1 MGRGFCRPWLL
12 KQLFAANPFVGC
24 QFGRNRDR
32 VTWVVRLALIC
43 ADNKIADQNWPSG
56 RLMGK
61 VFLNLLRHP
70 FMHRSHTSFGHIADF
85 GSMGL
90 QELYN
95 LRVAGG
101 LNNINARVGDFDL
114 GFDLFVDVKKRI

>member
-1 MGRGFCRPWLL
+1 MQALAFKAAFCRQPL
-12 KQLFAANPFVGC
+12 C
-24 QFGRNRDR
+24 
-32 VTWVVRLALIC
+32 RLSIWAQQGSGNMGGTAC
-43 ADNKIADQNWPSG
+43 ADLRRQQDRRSKLAIGALDGQS
-56 RLMGK
+56 
-61 VFLNLLRHP
+61 FLTLLRHP